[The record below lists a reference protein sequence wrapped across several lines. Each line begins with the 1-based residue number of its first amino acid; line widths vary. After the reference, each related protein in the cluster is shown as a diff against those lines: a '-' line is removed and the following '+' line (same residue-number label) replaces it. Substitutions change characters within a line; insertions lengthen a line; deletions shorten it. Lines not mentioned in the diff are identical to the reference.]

1 MPVYDAIVK
10 KMSLLSAKE
19 IPIFHRNTTN
29 SSFMSN
35 SAAPQRDSKRT
46 RSGGASRRP
55 PEERMTKAQLYAQIG
70 LVILIIVGISA
81 VAIFAT

>member
-1 MPVYDAIVK
+1 
-10 KMSLLSAKE
+10 MSLLSTKE

-35 SAAPQRDSKRT
+35 SAAPQRDTRRVRSSGTRKR
-46 RSGGASRRP
+46 S
-55 PEERMTKAQLYAQIG
+55 PEEKMTKAQLYAQIG
-70 LVILIIVGISA
+70 LVILIIAGISA